1 MKKITAGDFGF
12 VGATT
17 FLAALVAA
25 DSLIFSKN
33 NPKVSGTVLAFAV
46 INICYAG
53 IYLRFRKIDKQAEF
67 IFVYICTHLSAAS
80 ICGVLGVYDRFITA
94 NIVKCQC
101 AAVYLSILCEAFI
114 TFMRAK
120 CEAP

>member
-1 MKKITAGDFGF
+1 MKKLNTNDFGF
-12 VGATT
+12 IGTT
-17 FLAALVAA
+17 FFLTMLVAA

-33 NPKVSGTVLAFAV
+33 NPKVSGVVLAFAV

-53 IYLRFRKIDKQAEF
+53 IYLRFRKIDKQTEF

-94 NIVKCQC
+94 NIVRCQC

-120 CEAP
+120 CEAF

>member
-1 MKKITAGDFGF
+1 MKKLTANDFRF

-17 FLAALVAA
+17 FLTALVTA
-25 DSLIFSKN
+25 DSLVLLKN
-33 NPKVSGTVLAFAV
+33 NTKVSSAVLVFAI

-53 IYLRFRKIDKQAEF
+53 IYLRFRKVNKQTEF
-67 IFVYICTHLSAAS
+67 MFVYICTHLSAAS
-80 ICGVLGVYDRFITA
+80 ICGVLGVYNRFITA

-120 CEAP
+120 CEAS